1 MLKPNSLT
9 AYISWLGLIGLI
21 ILVTTTSPVDKISY
35 AMLFF
40 GLLLLFLISLGHQL
54 QKRFKPNIN
63 ARDNFRLAVICL
75 GLVSL
80 LMFQSAQ
87 SLGWVEGSVLLAV
100 VFGLWFYI

>member
-40 GLLLLFLISLGHQL
+40 GLLLLFFWFTTAFVVDG
-54 QKRFKPNIN
+54 PN
-63 ARDNFRLAVICL
+63 
-75 GLVSL
+75 
-80 LMFQSAQ
+80 
-87 SLGWVEGSVLLAV
+87 
-100 VFGLWFYI
+100 